1 MMVARSPKTLHWP
14 ADMPDAAGV
23 AASYDH
29 CRKIARAAARNFY
42 YGFMLLPAAKRDA
55 LCSLYAFMR
64 GVDDISD
71 EPGAVDDKTRRL
83 NERRAEMD
91 RVLAGEDIV
100 GPVWPAFRHTVTAY
114 GIPPRYLHDLISGA
128 EMDLTIASYETFDAL
143 REYCYRV
150 AGTVGLCCLHVFGFS
165 EPRAPDLAERLGIAF
180 QLTNILRDIA
190 RDFAMGRVYLPNED
204 LREFHC
210 DAKELA
216 QGKTS
221 PEVTSL
227 MHFEAGRAWQFYREG
242 WQLLDL
248 VSEDSRA
255 ALWAMA
261 RIYSG
266 ILEKIDARETAAKSV
281 RPARLSTREK
291 LWILARARMGWLGET
306 DALRNRDRDWR
317 RTGGPVGGHS
327 SR

>member
-1 MMVARSPKTLHWP
+1 MMVARSPKTLRWP
-14 ADMPDAAGV
+14 ADMPDVSGV

-29 CRKIARAAARNFY
+29 CRKIARSAARNFY

-55 LCSLYAFMR
+55 LCALYAFMR

-71 EPGAVDDKTRRL
+71 EPGAVKDKTRRL

-91 RVLAGEDIV
+91 RVLAGDGIV
-100 GPVWPAFRHTVTAY
+100 GPVWPAFRHTVTTY

-128 EMDLTIASYETFDAL
+128 EMDLTVASYETFDEL
-143 REYCYRV
+143 RVYCYRV

-165 EPRAPDLAERLGIAF
+165 EPGAPELAEKLGIAF

-204 LREFHC
+204 FRRFHC
-210 DAKELA
+210 DASELA

-221 PEVTSL
+221 PEITSL
-227 MHFEAGRAWQFYREG
+227 MRFEAERAWQFYREG

-266 ILEKIDARETAAKSV
+266 ILEKIEARNAAAKPGQ
-281 RPARLSTREK
+281 PARLSTGEK

-317 RTGGPVGGHS
+317 RTGGPVGGHGT
-327 SR
+327 R

>member
-1 MMVARSPKTLHWP
+1 
-14 ADMPDAAGV
+14 MPDVAAV

-42 YGFMLLPAAKRDA
+42 YGFMLLPDAKRDA
-55 LCSLYAFMR
+55 LCALYAFMR

-71 EPGAVDDKTRRL
+71 EPGAVEDKTRRL

-91 RVLAGEDIV
+91 RVLTGNENQGA
-100 GPVWPAFRHTVTAY
+100 VWPAFRHTVTTY
-114 GIPPRYLHDLISGA
+114 GIPLRYLHDLISGA
-128 EMDLTIASYETFDAL
+128 QMDLTITSYEMFDDL
-143 REYCYRV
+143 RQYCYRV
-150 AGTVGLCCLHVFGFS
+150 AGTVGLCCLRVFGFS
-165 EPRAPDLAERLGIAF
+165 DPRAPELAEKLGIAF
-180 QLTNILRDIA
+180 QLTNILRDIP
-190 RDFAMGRVYLPNED
+190 RDFAMGRVYLPHED
-204 LREFHC
+204 FKQFHC
-210 DAKELA
+210 DAGELA

-221 PEVTSL
+221 REATSL
-227 MHFEAGRAWQFYREG
+227 MQFETDRAWQFYREG

-248 VSEDSRA
+248 VSKDSRA

-266 ILEKIDARETAAKSV
+266 ILEKIEAKNVDAKSV
-281 RPARLSTREK
+281 RPARLSTGEK
-291 LWILARARMGWLGET
+291 LWILARARIGWLGET

-327 SR
+327 AR

>member
-1 MMVARSPKTLHWP
+1 
-14 ADMPDAAGV
+14 MPDVAAV
-23 AASYDH
+23 AASYDY

-55 LCSLYAFMR
+55 LCALYAFMR

-71 EPGAVDDKTRRL
+71 EAGAVEDKTRRL

-91 RVLAGEDIV
+91 RALAGDDDG
-100 GPVWPAFRHTVTAY
+100 GPLWPAFRHTVKTY

-128 EMDLTIASYETFDAL
+128 EMDLTIASYETFDEL

-165 EPRAPDLAERLGIAF
+165 DPRAPELAEKLGIAF
-180 QLTNILRDIA
+180 QLTNILRDIPG
-190 RDFAMGRVYLPNED
+190 DFAMGRVYLPNED
-204 LREFHC
+204 FRRFHC
-210 DAKELA
+210 DARELA
-216 QGKTS
+216 EGKS
-221 PEVTSL
+221 SAEIASL
-227 MHFEAGRAWQFYREG
+227 MRFEVERGWQFYREG
-242 WQLLDL
+242 WQLLEL

-255 ALWAMA
+255 ALWGMA

-266 ILEKIDARETAAKSV
+266 ILEKIEARNFVVASAA
-281 RPARLSTREK
+281 PARLRTAEK

-306 DALRNRDRDWR
+306 DALRKRDRDWR

-327 SR
+327 TR